1 MKLNLKPLVETTEQ
15 LNVRIPGTLKKRMD
29 NTRARAKDLGV
40 DFNATLIGNLEEFE
54 REFDALITARESAA
68 STSPALLNAP
78 NINSASASLV
88 EPHQP
93 KISSASSNGLQRER
107 P

>member
-15 LNVRIPGTLKKRMD
+15 LNVRIPATLKKRLD

-54 REFDALITARESAA
+54 REFDALITAKQSSASA
-68 STSPALLNAP
+68 SSASLKAP
-78 NINSASASLV
+78 SINSASTSSADSN
-88 EPHQP
+88 QP
-93 KISSASSNGLQRER
+93 KVTPATTNGVQRER

>member
-15 LNVRIPGTLKKRMD
+15 LNVRIPATLKKRMD

-40 DFNATLIGNLEEFE
+40 DFNATLIANLEEFE
-54 REFDALITARESAA
+54 REFDGLITAKQSAA
-68 STSPALLNAP
+68 STSLASLDQPKT
-78 NINSASASLV
+78 NSASTASAESL
-88 EPHQP
+88 QP
-93 KISSASSNGLQRER
+93 KVTSATNNGVQRER

>member
-40 DFNATLIGNLEEFE
+40 DFNATLIGSLEEFE
-54 REFDALITARESAA
+54 REFDALITAKQSSASAPSA
-68 STSPALLNAP
+68 SLKAP
-78 NINSASASLV
+78 SINSASTSSAESN
-88 EPHQP
+88 QP
-93 KISSASSNGLQRER
+93 KVTPAGSSGVQRER

>member
-15 LNVRIPGTLKKRMD
+15 LNVRIPATLKKRMD

-40 DFNATLIGNLEEFE
+40 DFNATLIANLEEFE
-54 REFDALITARESAA
+54 REFDGLIAAKQSAA
-68 STSPALLNAP
+68 NTSSASLKAP
-78 NINSASASLV
+78 SINSASTSLA
-88 EPHQP
+88 ESHQP
-93 KISSASSNGLQRER
+93 KITSAGSNHIQRER

>member
-29 NTRARAKDLGV
+29 NTRVRAKDLGV
-40 DFNATLIGNLEEFE
+40 DFNATLIANLEEFE
-54 REFDALITARESAA
+54 KEFDALITARQSAA
-68 STSPALLNAP
+68 STSPTSLNAP
-78 NINSASASLV
+78 NIKAANSSLA
-88 EPHQP
+88 ELHQP
-93 KISSASSNGLQRER
+93 KITSASNHGVQRER

>member
-29 NTRARAKDLGV
+29 NTRVRAKDLGI

-54 REFDALITARESAA
+54 REFDALIAAKQSSASA
-68 STSPALLNAP
+68 SSASLKAP
-78 NINSASASLV
+78 NINSASTSLA
-88 EPHQP
+88 ESNQP
-93 KISSASSNGLQRER
+93 EITSAGSNGVQRER

>member
-15 LNVRIPGTLKKRMD
+15 LNVRIPATLKKRMD
-29 NTRARAKDLGV
+29 DTRARAKDLGV
-40 DFNATLIGNLEEFE
+40 DFNATLIANLEEFE
-54 REFDALITARESAA
+54 REFDALITAKQSSASA
-68 STSPALLNAP
+68 SSASLKAP

-88 EPHQP
+88 EPDQP
-93 KISSASSNGLQRER
+93 KITSASSNGLQRER

>member
-40 DFNATLIGNLEEFE
+40 DFNATLIANLEEFE
-54 REFDALITARESAA
+54 REFDALITARQSAA
-68 STSPALLNAP
+68 SASSASPNAP
-78 NINSASASLV
+78 NINSASTSLA
-88 EPHQP
+88 ESNQP
-93 KISSASSNGLQRER
+93 KITSARSNGVQR
-107 P
+107 